1 MSVPLAHLLHMRRT
15 YEAWKLGREIGALL
29 MEMTDARS
37 QSGNSKK
44 EDLLSRQVMTRR
56 EVVDE

>member
-1 MSVPLAHLLHMRRT
+1 MSVPLAHLLHMRGT